1 MQASNIKV
9 SEETMQAA
17 QAPLTFKRKQEIRRE
32 NIYAY
37 IRSKPLGARIK
48 VEEFQAVGNFATVA
62 NAYAFINRLI
72 EHKLIYK
79 DNITLRTYS
88 YRVADSEARVIKPAN
103 KAGTKAKAKDIELLA
118 MEYSWQNHN
127 VDSYNDLHK
136 FIEWINNKEFGKK
149 ADDETD
155 NNS

>member
-1 MQASNIKV
+1 MHPSNVKV

-37 IRSKPLGARIK
+37 IRSKPLGTRIK

-62 NAYAFINRLI
+62 NAYAFLNVLI
-72 EHKLIYK
+72 KHKLIYK

-88 YRVADSEARVIKPAN
+88 YRVADDEAHVIKPAN
-103 KAGTKAKAKDIELLA
+103 KAGTKAKAKDIESLA
-118 MEYSWQNHN
+118 MEYSWQNHD

-136 FIEWINNKEFGKK
+136 FIEWINNRELGKK
-149 ADDETD
+149 ENNETD